1 MEKNNQKDSIRER
14 YKLRQIWLYNIL
26 EDYLLHAS
34 MRLDENIAGK
44 ARDRET
50 IEKIVKAANSLI
62 EVIPIPVENN
72 DALDI
77 DFDIEALIANVRSV
91 DDILKEGEE
100 WEKSLTDDE
109 RKLIA
114 NYASSPIY
122 KKDII
127 IEELRDEIETLKRE
141 KLELEKPYQKSFLE
155 D

>member
-1 MEKNNQKDSIRER
+1 MEKNTQKNSIREK
-14 YKLRQIWLYNIL
+14 YKRRQERLYIIL
-26 EDYLLHAS
+26 QDYLFHAS
-34 MRLDENIAGK
+34 MRLDENVAGK
-44 ARDRET
+44 AKDRET
-50 IEKIVKAANSLI
+50 IEKIVKAVNALI

-72 DALDI
+72 DDFEI
-77 DFDIEALIANVRSV
+77 DFEAVIASLRSV

-114 NYASSPIY
+114 NYASSSPTY

-141 KLELEKPYQKSFLE
+141 KLELEKPYQKSFL
-155 D
+155 DD